1 MDISNI
7 GDYIKSQ
14 RKVLGITQSQLADDI
29 GVSPQAVSKWERGEN
44 LPDVTLLPLLARL
57 LGTTV
62 ESILNRGD
70 PQQKEDEELDVVN
83 ILENMQ
89 DFLKLNTLQK
99 DGFVESFIK
108 MVDYDIYLDE
118 MMPYLGA
125 NHKIKLLEHI
135 LKTRNFDILEA
146 ITFHLNNDM
155 KEQMVETLIK
165 EERLDIVED
174 IIPILNRKQRDVV
187 VEHFE
192 DIDTDIEIV
201 ENFLPFFDKKQVA
214 RLVSKLYK
222 EV

>member
-7 GDYIKSQ
+7 GDYIKAQ

-70 PQQKEDEELDVVN
+70 PQQKENKELDVAN

-89 DFLKLNTLQK
+89 DFLKLNALQK
-99 DGFVESFIK
+99 DGFVDGFIK

-118 MMPYLGA
+118 MMPYLGTS
-125 NHKIKLLEHI
+125 HKTKLLEHI
-135 LKTRNFDILEA
+135 LKTRSFDILET

-155 KEQMVETLIK
+155 KEQMVGVLIK

-174 IIPILNRKQRDVV
+174 IIPILNRKQRDAVV
-187 VEHFE
+187 DHFE
-192 DIDTDIEIV
+192 SIDTDIETI
-201 ENFLPFFDKKQVA
+201 ENFLPFFDKRQVA
-214 RLVSKLYK
+214 RLARKMNK